1 MKYILENADTIIQV
15 GAWALS
21 VLFAFLTS
29 YYRSSK
35 TLQGLVARAINDA
48 ESAFSGTSKKG
59 EQKFQYALTLLYDKV
74 PVALRPIITKQV
86 LSDMLQKG
94 FNELSSFATQQLD
107 AAVDKAEV
115 ILYGSEE
122 GRE

>member
-1 MKYILENADTIIQV
+1 MKYILENLDAVIQI
-15 GAWALS
+15 GAYVLS
-21 VLFAFLTS
+21 AIFAFLVS

-35 TLQGLVARAINDA
+35 KLQGLVARAINDA

-59 EQKFQYALTLLYDKV
+59 EQKFQYALTMLYDKV
-74 PVALRPIITKQV
+74 PVALRPIITRQV

-94 FNELSSFATQQLD
+94 FNELSGFAQKQLD